1 MARKVF
7 FSFHYGRDV
16 WRVNVVR
23 NSGGVEGVS
32 AAGFHDGS
40 VWEETKKKGDEAI
53 KKLID
58 SGLDGTSVTVVLIGA
73 ETANRTYVSYEMR
86 KASHS
91 ATEFWASGSTTSRIR
106 TAKLRVPD
114 PFLPSSRTSG
124 PPYMTGNMGGSANGS
139 NGPTRQPIRPHSPEP
154 EKLIYPALA
163 IVVPAILNPVIAS
176 EEITEVKLLAPVAVG
191 DGSIR

>member
-23 NSGGVEGVS
+23 NSGVVEGVS
-32 AAGFHDGS
+32 AAGFHDAS

-73 ETANRTYVSYEMR
+73 ETANRSYVSYEIEKSVAR
-86 KASHS
+86 GNGILGIRINNVKDKDGK
-91 ATEFWASGSTTSRIR
+91 TESPGPIPPVLANIGAPIYDWEYGRLGEWVERAYK
-106 TAKLRVPD
+106 TA
-114 PFLPSSRTSG
+114 
-124 PPYMTGNMGGSANGS
+124 N
-139 NGPTRQPIRPHSPEP
+139 SP
-154 EKLIYPALA
+154 A
-163 IVVPAILNPVIAS
+163 
-176 EEITEVKLLAPVAVG
+176 
-191 DGSIR
+191 

>member
-23 NSGGVEGVS
+23 NTGVVEGVS
-32 AAGFHDGS
+32 AAGFHDAS

-73 ETANRTYVSYEMR
+73 ETANRSYVSYEIEKSVAR
-86 KASHS
+86 GNGILGIRINNVKDKDGK
-91 ATEFWASGSTTSRIR
+91 TESPGPIPPVLANIGAPIYDWEYGRLGEWVERAYK
-106 TAKLRVPD
+106 TAN
-114 PFLPSSRTSG
+114 
-124 PPYMTGNMGGSANGS
+124 PPA
-139 NGPTRQPIRPHSPEP
+139 
-154 EKLIYPALA
+154 
-163 IVVPAILNPVIAS
+163 
-176 EEITEVKLLAPVAVG
+176 
-191 DGSIR
+191 